1 MGPISRLTPAVVLQM
16 RSLKVV
22 YEHDGSDTELDN
34 FTISIRRHQQPPTHF
49 RSRPRDVIVAVR
61 PINDEPPR
69 LTLAAPLEAWSG
81 DVTPLSRKSLTAE
94 DADSGPEALWF
105 IVTHGPTNG
114 HLARV
119 DRHSKPIS
127 NFTQLDIDN
136 GLVVFV
142 HGGSYFSSLLTYL
155 ALDKT
160 RRFRISFQ

>member
-1 MGPISRLTPAVVLQM
+1 MQITRRSQCAETRPCLLQI

-22 YEHDGSDTELDN
+22 YEQDGSDIKLDN
-34 FTISIRRHQQPPTHF
+34 FAVSVRRYQQPPTYF
-49 RSRPRDVIVAVR
+49 RSHPHDVTVAVR

-69 LTLAAPLEAWSG
+69 LTLATPIEAWSG
-81 DVTPLSRKSLTAE
+81 DVTPLNRKSLTAE

-114 HLARV
+114 HLAKV

-127 NFTQLDIDN
+127 NFTQLDVNN

-142 HGGSYFSSLLTYL
+142 HGGKSFISYH
-155 ALDKT
+155 
-160 RRFRISFQ
+160 RICRQCPN